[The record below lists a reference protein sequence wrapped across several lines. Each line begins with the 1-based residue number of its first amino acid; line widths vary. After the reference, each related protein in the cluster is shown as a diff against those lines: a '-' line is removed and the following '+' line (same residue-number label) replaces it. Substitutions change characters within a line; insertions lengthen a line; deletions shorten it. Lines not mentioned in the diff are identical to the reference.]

1 MDSKDSPYKGYFLA
15 AGLGAVGGGFLI
27 ALATRAIPK
36 MMSKMM
42 ADMMENMMSEMG
54 AGDCSPADI

>member
-1 MDSKDSPYKGYFLA
+1 MDSTDSPYKGYFLA
-15 AGLGAVGGGFLI
+15 AGLGAVGGGILI

-42 ADMMENMMSEMG
+42 AGMMENMMAEMG
-54 AGDCSPADI
+54 AGDCGPADI